1 MFVVTTISI
10 YIYICKYIN
19 IYVCIYMYIYMCIY
33 MYIYIC
39 ICVNIYYALMN
50 IVVIQSTV
58 QCYKSGLN
66 LFTILYLQC
75 LLIWCINGI

>member
-1 MFVVTTISI
+1 
-10 YIYICKYIN
+10 
-19 IYVCIYMYIYMCIY
+19 MCIY